1 MKIVS
6 LGARCFVVS
15 TGLRTPH
22 ISKWEI
28 RFVRGAVSLRFL
40 VFEAFSDR
48 WCDYNTTATTT
59 FIVSLRNTVLVLALV
74 IHPYAIRDVMVLAR
88 FFLKKPAAQND
99 DDTAGDV
106 AAVAVISGN
115 VASATAK
122 RWERIRLGTHLFRIT
137 LRFR

>member
-1 MKIVS
+1 M
-6 LGARCFVVS
+6 
-15 TGLRTPH
+15 
-22 ISKWEI
+22 
-28 RFVRGAVSLRFL
+28 RGVSLRTL

-48 WCDYNTTATTT
+48 WCDYTTATTT
-59 FIVSLRNTVLVLALV
+59 FVVSLRDTVLVLALV

-122 RWERIRLGTHLFRIT
+122 R
-137 LRFR
+137 